1 MDRFITRTS
10 KLIESSPSTSGTSKQ
25 SKDSPSTSGTLKMSG
40 NSPSTARP
48 SKQSKGKCRLY
59 DESYISIGFTWCGPE
74 DEPIPE
80 CIICGKTF
88 TNESMV
94 PNKLNRHFIKQHFH
108 LKCKDIHYFKRPL
121 SCQKKEAIKFTKK
134 VKISERA
141 LEASFVVSQMIANN
155 MKAHTIGE
163 NLIKPAGK
171 EMVRIMIGDEAALEI
186 DKIPMS
192 NDTITRRIN
201 DMSVDIKQHTVEKMK
216 LSRFTLQVDDS
227 TVSDGK
233 CYMIGFVRFVV
244 GYDII
249 NQFLCLKEEALMT
262 KTLGSDLNSILINAV
277 RIVNYI
283 KRKPLKSKIFAEICN
298 SMDAGFT
305 NLLYHTEVRW
315 LSRGKVLARLYEL
328 KEELLLF
335 FMEEGNEEFTINSSL
350 QGPLENVSTSTDKLS
365 AFQEKISIWCTNLD
379 QGKTAMFP
387 LFTSQENSNPEVLG
401 AIRSHL
407 QALQM
412 SLKYYFPDLNVK
424 QYDWVR
430 NPFTSLVQTDDCE
443 LQQEAVELKNDR
455 TLQLK
460 FKEMSLNSF
469 WVSLHSEYPRLSTKV
484 IEVLLQFST
493 SWLCEHGFSALTN
506 IKTKKRQRLTKT
518 TLEDDMRLALSTINP

>member
-10 KLIESSPSTSGTSKQ
+10 TLIESSPSTSGTSKQ

-108 LKCKDIHYFKRPL
+108 LKCKDIHYFKRLL
-121 SCQKKEAIKFTKK
+121 SSQKKEAIKFTKK
-134 VKISERA
+134 FKISERT

-163 NLIKPAGK
+163 NLIKPECK

-249 NQFLCLKEEALMT
+249 NQFLCLKELKTSTRGKDIFETINVFFENNGISWSDCVGICTDGAPSMTVNIKGFVTLAKMKNPLIVKTHCFIHREALMT

-283 KRKPLKSKIFAEICN
+283 KGKPLKSRIFAEICN

-335 FMEEGNEEFTINSSL
+335 FMEEDNEEFKSFLEDHDWISKFAYLANIFQHLNLVNSSL
-350 QGPLENVSTSTDKLS
+350 QGPLENVLTSTDKLS

-379 QGKTAMFP
+379 QGNTAMFP

-401 AIRSHL
+401 TIRNHL
-407 QALQM
+407 QAL
-412 SLKYYFPDLNVK
+412 
-424 QYDWVR
+424 
-430 NPFTSLVQTDDCE
+430 
-443 LQQEAVELKNDR
+443 
-455 TLQLK
+455 
-460 FKEMSLNSF
+460 
-469 WVSLHSEYPRLSTKV
+469 
-484 IEVLLQFST
+484 
-493 SWLCEHGFSALTN
+493 
-506 IKTKKRQRLTKT
+506 
-518 TLEDDMRLALSTINP
+518 